1 MLISCLLT
9 CLFAPT
15 VQPLELSGSNA
26 PFACA
31 VATFV
36 QDPPVV
42 EDEDEDKPPTKEE
55 IEAMVETIKIAFG
68 PKTTVAE
75 RLDAVEAAR
84 TVPADDVAKALEK
97 GLKDDELEITLA
109 TLLVLAKMDVDEA
122 LDQLVSFH
130 KKDKRLKKDDQLL
143 ADTLKAIAWHGD
155 EDTVDLF
162 SKNLFSNTS
171 NAVIKARIYGLGMIR
186 EPEAVE
192 ALMDI
197 LKASTNKQGNQNPYM
212 AELEL
217 ALTVLVGDTDC
228 GKNQA
233 KWIAWW
239 NDNKRD
245 LDISEVMPEINK
257 NQLRV
262 WNNYWG
268 IKNEPREKEGGGR

>member
-84 TVPADDVAKALEK
+84 TVPADEVAKASP
-97 GLKDDELEITLA
+97 D
-109 TLLVLAKMDVDEA
+109 LLPVRM
-122 LDQLVSFH
+122 S
-130 KKDKRLKKDDQLL
+130 
-143 ADTLKAIAWHGD
+143 
-155 EDTVDLF
+155 
-162 SKNLFSNTS
+162 
-171 NAVIKARIYGLGMIR
+171 
-186 EPEAVE
+186 
-192 ALMDI
+192 
-197 LKASTNKQGNQNPYM
+197 
-212 AELEL
+212 
-217 ALTVLVGDTDC
+217 
-228 GKNQA
+228 
-233 KWIAWW
+233 
-239 NDNKRD
+239 
-245 LDISEVMPEINK
+245 
-257 NQLRV
+257 
-262 WNNYWG
+262 
-268 IKNEPREKEGGGR
+268 